1 MPAGV
6 LLLELVAGF
15 EQPALAAVEQVLQ
28 QQVVAPQ
35 QQYQCQGAPAPLLML
50 AQPVPGRLP
59 PGALQRVAIQRLEQA
74 VDGELAGGHGPAR
87 RIGGDGRLAISG

>member
-1 MPAGV
+1 
-6 LLLELVAGF
+6 
-15 EQPALAAVEQVLQ
+15 
-28 QQVVAPQ
+28 
-35 QQYQCQGAPAPLLML
+35 ML

-87 RIGGDGRLAISG
+87 RIGGDGRLAISGQVEQRTGHRQRQRGEARSVLAKDQLG